1 MARQPIGP
9 NGQFGTLDVI
19 TSQELKDAMGHAIDP
34 VMNYLRGEKLMRIP
48 VVYGVAPTAAFT
60 LFAQPG
66 QAQPGPE
73 SGYLWRIQK
82 IMVASSLIADT
93 AKYVLYFGSD
103 PTQINQTHL
112 IDAQIGGAT
121 PGQNVNVA
129 FRPGN
134 KAEWLF
140 PNEIVYATLSGAT
153 VGATYTISGIASQVP
168 AEMVGKLVL

>member
-1 MARQPIGP
+1 MRQPIGP
-9 NGQFGTLDVI
+9 QGQFGTLDVI
-19 TSQELKDAMGHAIDP
+19 TSEELKQAMGHAIDP

-48 VVYGVAPTAAFT
+48 VVYGTAPAAAFT
-60 LFAQPG
+60 LAAQAS

-82 IMVASSLIADT
+82 VIVASSLIADT
-93 AKYVLYFGSD
+93 AKYVLYYGSD
-103 PTQINQTHL
+103 STQIAQTHL
-112 IDAQIGGAT
+112 IDVQIGGAT

-140 PNEIVYATLSGAT
+140 PNEQIYATISGAT
-153 VGATYTISGIASQVP
+153 VGATYTLAGIVSQVP

>member
-1 MARQPIGP
+1 
-9 NGQFGTLDVI
+9 
-19 TSQELKDAMGHAIDP
+19 
-34 VMNYLRGEKLMRIP
+34 MNYLRGEKLMRIP
-48 VVYGVAPTAAFT
+48 VVYGTAAAAAFT
-60 LFAQPG
+60 LFAPPQ

-73 SGYLWRIQK
+73 SGYLWRVQK
-82 IMVASSLIADT
+82 LIVASTNIADT

-103 PTQINQTHL
+103 PTQITPAHL
-112 IDAQIGGAT
+112 IDAVIGGAT

-140 PNEIVYATLSGAT
+140 PNEVVYAAITGAT
-153 VGATYTISGIASQVP
+153 VGATYTLAGIASQVP